1 MDNQTLYKALDSILS
16 AFTKEHNWL
25 LTKVYYSDLR
35 DTLDDNTKDILSVS
49 LEKLIED
56 GYIVKEQEEEPYTLQ
71 DFALGRN
78 HSYVTVYQLTI
89 KGVEFIN
96 SGGYSSLDLTK
107 SLSLNTNTVIAQPKS
122 IQNKLSGIFN
132 TIMTHPV
139 TSGLIVM
146 FIGWLIYCICK
157 KYGISF
163 FGFTPN

>member
-16 AFTKEHNWL
+16 AFTKEPNWL

-107 SLSLNTNTVIAQPKS
+107 SLSLKKNIAIPQPKNSQKRFCGILRLISEHPISSTLISTGILS
-122 IQNKLSGIFN
+122 IITNWNKIYSWFK
-132 TIMTHPV
+132 
-139 TSGLIVM
+139 
-146 FIGWLIYCICK
+146 WLFK
-157 KYGISF
+157 L
-163 FGFTPN
+163 